1 MPQRAL
7 LASLVL
13 FLLLPALA
21 VAQKVELTPF
31 VGYRFGGQIDE
42 DANVHFGSGDFD
54 IDDDTSAGLILGFA
68 VTRGLQVELIWSHQ
82 ATRLLE
88 DRGFFGGDAE
98 LFDIDLDYY
107 HAGVAYQWVLGQVRP
122 FVGASLGAT
131 ELNPDEP
138 GLASETRFS
147 IGIGGGVKL
156 MFTRNL
162 GLRFE
167 GRLLATDLV
176 DDDDFCRRRCRN
188 DDLTQGE
195 LRGGL
200 ILAF

>member
-7 LASLVL
+7 LASLFL

-42 DANVHFGSGDFD
+42 NANFLGREDFD
-54 IDDDTSAGLILGFA
+54 VDDGKSAGLILGFA

-82 ATRLLE
+82 ATRLFR
-88 DRGFFGGDAE
+88 DRGLFDPGAE

-107 HAGVAYQWVLGQVRP
+107 HAGVAYQWTLGQVRP
-122 FVGASLGAT
+122 FVGASVGAT
-131 ELNPDEP
+131 ELDPEEP
-138 GLASETRFS
+138 GLSSATRFS

-156 MFTRNL
+156 MFTHNL

-176 DDDDFCRRRCRN
+176 DDDEFCRRRCRN

-200 ILAF
+200 VLAF